1 MTAYLRSDSPKVSKE
16 HSLLQFSSNK
26 FEIGR
31 SAGAD
36 LMLKDVN
43 VSRKQCVFLFED
55 DRWTITDFSSNALD
69 VYGVWVNSVKIRK
82 NQPVG
87 ALAREEGEE
96 DLLDPEEGLRQK
108 RLDQIETLQAE
119 VNNWKLRYRSQ
130 EEEVNNW
137 ELRYRR
143 LPFLSPQ
150 PSSC

>member
-55 DRWTITDFSSNALD
+55 DSWTITDYSSSYSKLLAETN
-69 VYGVWVNSVKIRK
+69 KE
-82 NQPVG
+82 G
-87 ALAREEGEE
+87 AN
-96 DLLDPEEGLRQK
+96 
-108 RLDQIETLQAE
+108 IETAMDRGFNCPTCLDIFIRPIAL
-119 VNNWKLRYRSQ
+119 N
-130 EEEVNNW
+130 
-137 ELRYRR
+137 
-143 LPFLSPQ
+143 
-150 PSSC
+150 CGHT